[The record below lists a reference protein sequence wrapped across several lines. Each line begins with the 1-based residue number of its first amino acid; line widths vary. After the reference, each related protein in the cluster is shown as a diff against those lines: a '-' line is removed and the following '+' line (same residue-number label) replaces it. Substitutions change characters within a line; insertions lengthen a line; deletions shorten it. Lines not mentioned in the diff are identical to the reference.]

1 MEKVFYNI
9 RHKFNNIMFAS
20 LTWLYGDDDDDDDD
34 DVRKKDFTLF
44 GNPSI

>member
-20 LTWLYGDDDDDDDD
+20 LVWLYGGDGDDD
-34 DVRKKDFTLF
+34 DVRKKDFALH
-44 GNPSI
+44 GDPSI

>member
-20 LTWLYGDDDDDDDD
+20 LTWLYGGDDDDDGDA
-34 DVRKKDFTLF
+34 VRKKKIALLGD
-44 GNPSI
+44 PST